1 MPKLCSFEET
11 AENLCL
17 WSGLIVNMAVK
28 NLS

>member
-1 MPKLCSFEET
+1 MPKLCSFEEA